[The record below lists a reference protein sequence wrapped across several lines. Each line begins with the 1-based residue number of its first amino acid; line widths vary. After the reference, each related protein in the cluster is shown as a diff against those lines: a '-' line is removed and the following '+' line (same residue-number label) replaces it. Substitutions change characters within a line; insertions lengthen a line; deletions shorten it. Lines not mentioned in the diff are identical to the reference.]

1 MPPTLNYP
9 DLAAPAGWTYVRQG
23 SLIRLAPPGVSHAS
37 ATTVILV
44 SPLLPRH
51 EKLPPPAELIAMA
64 VTVEEKS
71 GLHVSRRLGPFPT
84 QTETGLAGVYFE
96 IWAFPSPNRPE
107 EHRLYVLFADESFY
121 YGINYVATTATFAEQ
136 EAVFW
141 ATARSLQ
148 PFRPDSAAPR
158 PAKADAATAKT
169 PGPAGGNG
177 APRSASRVLI
187 DMPPTGYE
195 D

>member
-1 MPPTLNYP
+1 
-9 DLAAPAGWTYVRQG
+9 
-23 SLIRLAPPGVSHAS
+23 
-37 ATTVILV
+37 
-44 SPLLPRH
+44 
-51 EKLPPPAELIAMA
+51 MA

-148 PFRPDSAAPR
+148 PFRPDGAAAR
-158 PAKADAATAKT
+158 PTKADAATAKT